1 MELSPFKQAIKEHL
15 VLRAQNTVLE
25 VEMPLARYRSEEISA
40 NHAVFK
46 SEADAVQEE
55 TPEGAQPDWPVAEAD
70 SGLLPSG
77 ELWAGSPT
85 FEWGD

>member
-25 VEMPLARYRSEEISA
+25 AEMPLSRYRSEEMSA

-46 SEADAVQEE
+46 SEAEAVREE
-55 TPEGAQPDWPVAEAD
+55 TRDGAQADWPVAEAD
-70 SGLLPSG
+70 SGLLASD
-77 ELWAGSPT
+77 ELWARSPT